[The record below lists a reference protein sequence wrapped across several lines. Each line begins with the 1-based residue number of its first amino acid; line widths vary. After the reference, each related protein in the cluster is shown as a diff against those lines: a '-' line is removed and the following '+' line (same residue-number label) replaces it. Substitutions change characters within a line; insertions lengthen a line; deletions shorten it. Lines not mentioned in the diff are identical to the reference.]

1 MPQRIADLE
10 AEQKTLQDEL
20 ADGKV
25 YSQDAARATTLHA
38 REGEIEEQL
47 MAALERWSALST

>member
-1 MPQRIADLE
+1 
-10 AEQKTLQDEL
+10 LQDEL

-25 YSQDAARATTLHA
+25 YSQDAARAATLHA